1 MADNKKIASDV
12 LAAVGGAANISDV
25 VHCTTRLRF
34 TLKDQNIPVDDEVK
48 KIPGVLGVVRSGGQ
62 YQVIIGQNVAKVYDE
77 VCGIGSFTAHAA
89 INENL
94 DAPKEKLTPKKIA
107 SKILN
112 YLSGSMAPLIPVLTV
127 AGFAKIVTS
136 LFGPTMLNMIAKD
149 SSTYILFDIIYNA
162 CFYYM
167 PILLGY
173 TAAKKLDVPAPLGAI
188 MGCILQA
195 PQYVAMVTDG
205 TPFSIFGIG
214 VRMVNYSQSVVPV
227 LLCVAFMALV
237 YRILEKIIPEI
248 LTVLFLPT
256 LTIFITAPV
265 GFLLL
270 APLGNILSG
279 LLTGGLTAFSNITG
293 FIGVGVVGAIW
304 EFLVMTGMHIA
315 VITAFNVQYLETG
328 YQTGAILGGHVAT
341 CATWGVAFGA
351 FLYALRVKSKSD
363 RNGFFGFFISGI
375 VGGITEPTLY
385 GLCMNHF
392 RTFIGLM
399 AGGFAGGCY
408 MGIMNV
414 IRYAPGSANFMNVL
428 RFLGGTSENFIN
440 AVIASVISFVVATI
454 VTYLF
459 GFKKGELKAD

>member
-1 MADNKKIASDV
+1 MANNKKIAEDV
-12 LAAVGGAANISDV
+12 LQAVGGVDNISDV
-25 VHCTTRLRF
+25 VHCMTRLRL

-48 KIPGVLGVVRSGGQ
+48 KIPGVLGVARSGGQ
-62 YQVIIGQNVAKVYDE
+62 YQIIIGQNVPKVYAE
-77 VCGIGSFTAHAA
+77 VCKMGNFASHAA
-89 INENL
+89 IDENL
-94 DAPKEKLTPKKIA
+94 DKPKEPLTPKKIA
-107 SKILN
+107 SNILN
-112 YLSGSMAPLIPVLTV
+112 YLSGSMAPLIPVLMV
-127 AGFAKIVTS
+127 SGFAKIVTS
-136 LFGPTMLNMIAKD
+136 LFGPTMLNLIAKD

-173 TAAKKLDVPAPLGAI
+173 TAAKKLNVPAPLGAI

-195 PQYVAMVTDG
+195 PQYISMVADG
-205 TPFSIFGIG
+205 TPFTIFGIA
-214 VRMVNYSQSVVPV
+214 VTMVDYKQSVVPV

-237 YRILEKIIPEI
+237 YHILDKIIPDM
-248 LTVLFLPT
+248 LKTLFLPT
-256 LTIFITAPV
+256 LAIFIAAPV
-265 GFLLL
+265 GFLAL

-279 LLTGGLTAFSNITG
+279 LLTGGLTAFSNATG

-304 EFLVMTGMHIA
+304 EFLVMTGMHVA
-315 VITAFNVQYLETG
+315 VIAAFNVQYLETG

-341 CATWGVAFGA
+341 CATWGVALGA
-351 FLYALRVKSKSD
+351 FLRAVRSKNQNSKTS
-363 RNGFFGFFISGI
+363 FFGFFVSGI

>member
-1 MADNKKIASDV
+1 MS
-12 LAAVGGAANISDV
+12 
-25 VHCTTRLRF
+25 
-34 TLKDQNIPVDDEVK
+34 
-48 KIPGVLGVVRSGGQ
+48 
-62 YQVIIGQNVAKVYDE
+62 
-77 VCGIGSFTAHAA
+77 
-89 INENL
+89 
-94 DAPKEKLTPKKIA
+94 
-107 SKILN
+107 
-112 YLSGSMAPLIPVLTV
+112 
-127 AGFAKIVTS
+127 
-136 LFGPTMLNMIAKD
+136 
-149 SSTYILFDIIYNA
+149 
-162 CFYYM
+162 
-167 PILLGY
+167 ILLGY
-173 TAAKKLDVPAPLGAI
+173 TAAKKLNVPGPLGAL

-205 TPFSIFGIG
+205 TPFTIFGIP

-237 YRILEKIIPEI
+237 YRLLDKVIPDM
-248 LTVLFLPT
+248 LRTLFLPT
-256 LTIFITAPV
+256 LTIFIAAPI
-265 GFLLL
+265 GFLAL

-279 LLTGGLTAFSNITG
+279 LLTGGLTAFSNATG

-304 EFLVMTGMHIA
+304 EFLVMTGMHVA

-351 FLYALRVKSKSD
+351 FLYALRAKSKND
-363 RNGFFGFFISGI
+363 RTSFLGFFVSGI

-408 MGIMNV
+408 MGLMHV
-414 IRYAPGSANFMNVL
+414 CRYAPGSANFLNVL

-440 AVIASVISFVVATI
+440 AVIASIISFVVATI

>member
-1 MADNKKIASDV
+1 MADNKKIAADV
-12 LAAVGGAANISDV
+12 LKAVGGVENISDAA
-25 VHCTTRLRF
+25 HCMTRLRL
-34 TLKDQNIPVDDEVK
+34 TLKDQNIPVDAEVK

-62 YQVIIGQNVAKVYDE
+62 YQIIIGQNVPKVYAE
-77 VCGIGSFTAHAA
+77 VCKVGNFTVHEA
-89 INENL
+89 IDENP
-94 DAPKEKLTPKKIA
+94 DGVKEKLTLKKIG
-107 SKILN
+107 SKTLN
-112 YLSGSMAPLIPVLTV
+112 FLSGSMTPLIPVLMV
-127 AGFAKIVTS
+127 SGFAKIVTS
-136 LFGPTMLNMIAKD
+136 LFGPTMFNVISTD
-149 SSTYILFDIIYNA
+149 SSTYILFDIIYSA

-173 TAAKKLDVPAPLGAI
+173 TAAKKLNVPAPLGAL

-195 PQYVAMVTDG
+195 PQYVSMVTDG
-205 TPFSIFGIG
+205 TPFTIFGIP
-214 VRMVNYSQSVVPV
+214 VTMVNYSQSVVPV

-237 YRILEKIIPEI
+237 YRLLDKVIPDM
-248 LTVLFLPT
+248 LRTLFLPT
-256 LTIFITAPV
+256 LTIFIAAPI
-265 GFLLL
+265 GFLAL

-279 LLTGGLTAFSNITG
+279 LLTGGLTAFSNATG

-304 EFLVMTGMHIA
+304 EFLVMTGMHVA

-351 FLYALRVKSKSD
+351 FLYALRAKSKND
-363 RNGFFGFFISGI
+363 RTSFLGFFVSGI

-408 MGIMNV
+408 MGLMHV
-414 IRYAPGSANFMNVL
+414 CRYAPGSANFLNVL

>member
-1 MADNKKIASDV
+1 MADNKKIAADV
-12 LAAVGGAANISDV
+12 LKAVGGVENISDAA
-25 VHCTTRLRF
+25 HCMTRLRL
-34 TLKDQNIPVDDEVK
+34 TLKDQNIPVDAEVK

-62 YQVIIGQNVAKVYDE
+62 YQIIIGQNVPKVYAE
-77 VCGIGSFTAHAA
+77 VCKVGNFTVHEA
-89 INENL
+89 IDENP
-94 DAPKEKLTPKKIA
+94 DGVKEKLTLKKIG
-107 SKILN
+107 SKTLN
-112 YLSGSMAPLIPVLTV
+112 FLSGSMTPLIPVLMV
-127 AGFAKIVTS
+127 SGFAKIVTS
-136 LFGPTMLNMIAKD
+136 LFGPTMFNVISTD

-173 TAAKKLDVPAPLGAI
+173 TAAKKLNVPGPLGAL

-205 TPFSIFGIG
+205 TPFTIFGIP

-237 YRILEKIIPEI
+237 YRLLDKVIPDM
-248 LTVLFLPT
+248 LRTLFLPT
-256 LTIFITAPV
+256 LTIFIAAPV
-265 GFLLL
+265 GFLAL

-279 LLTGGLTAFSNITG
+279 LLTGGLTAFSNATG

-304 EFLVMTGMHIA
+304 EFLVMTGMHVA

-351 FLYALRVKSKSD
+351 FLYALRAKSKND
-363 RNGFFGFFISGI
+363 RTSFLGFFVSGI

-408 MGIMNV
+408 MGLMHV
-414 IRYAPGSANFMNVL
+414 CRYAPGSANFLNVL

-440 AVIASVISFVVATI
+440 AVIASIISFVVATI

>member
-1 MADNKKIASDV
+1 MADNKKIAADV
-12 LAAVGGAANISDV
+12 LKAVGGVENISDAA
-25 VHCTTRLRF
+25 HCMTRLRL
-34 TLKDQNIPVDDEVK
+34 TLKDQNIPVDAEVK

-62 YQVIIGQNVAKVYDE
+62 YQIIIGQNVPKVYAE
-77 VCGIGSFTAHAA
+77 VCKVGNFTVHEA
-89 INENL
+89 IDENP
-94 DAPKEKLTPKKIA
+94 DGVKEKLTLKKIG
-107 SKILN
+107 SNILN
-112 YLSGSMAPLIPVLTV
+112 FLSGSMTPLIPVLMV
-127 AGFAKIVTS
+127 SGFAKIVTS
-136 LFGPTMLNMIAKD
+136 LFGPTMFNVIAKD

-173 TAAKKLDVPAPLGAI
+173 TAAKKLNVPAPLGAL

-205 TPFSIFGIG
+205 TPFTIFGIP

-237 YRILEKIIPEI
+237 YRLLDKVIPDM
-248 LTVLFLPT
+248 LRTLFLPT
-256 LTIFITAPV
+256 LTIFIAAPI
-265 GFLLL
+265 GFLAL

-279 LLTGGLTAFSNITG
+279 LLTGGLTAFSNATG

-304 EFLVMTGMHIA
+304 EFLVMTGMHVA

-351 FLYALRVKSKSD
+351 FLYALRAKSKND
-363 RNGFFGFFISGI
+363 RTSFLGFFVSGI

-408 MGIMNV
+408 MGIMQV
-414 IRYAPGSANFMNVL
+414 CRYAPGSANFLNVL

>member
-1 MADNKKIASDV
+1 MADNKKIAADV
-12 LAAVGGAANISDV
+12 LKAVGGVENISDAA
-25 VHCTTRLRF
+25 HCMTRLRL
-34 TLKDQNIPVDDEVK
+34 TLKDQNIPVDAEVK

-62 YQVIIGQNVAKVYDE
+62 YQIIIGQNVPKVYAE
-77 VCGIGSFTAHAA
+77 VCKVGNFTVHEA
-89 INENL
+89 IDENP
-94 DAPKEKLTPKKIA
+94 DGVKEKLTLKKIG

-112 YLSGSMAPLIPVLTV
+112 FLSGSMTPLIPVLMV
-127 AGFAKIVTS
+127 SGFAKIVTS
-136 LFGPTMLNMIAKD
+136 LFGPTMFNVIAKD

-173 TAAKKLDVPAPLGAI
+173 TAAKKLNVPAPLGAL

-195 PQYVAMVTDG
+195 PQYVSMVTDG
-205 TPFSIFGIG
+205 TPFTIFGIP

-237 YRILEKIIPEI
+237 YRLLEKVIPDM
-248 LTVLFLPT
+248 LSTLFLPT
-256 LTIFITAPV
+256 LTIFIAAPI
-265 GFLLL
+265 GFLAL

-279 LLTGGLTAFSNITG
+279 LLTGGLTAFSNATG

-304 EFLVMTGMHIA
+304 EFLVMTGMHVA

-351 FLYALRVKSKSD
+351 FLYALRAKSKSD
-363 RNGFFGFFISGI
+363 RTSFLGFFVSGI

-408 MGIMNV
+408 MGLMHV
-414 IRYAPGSANFMNVL
+414 CRYAPGSANFLNVL

-440 AVIASVISFVVATI
+440 AVIASIISFVVATI

>member
-1 MADNKKIASDV
+1 MLDRRQFLGAMGASVLGLGLVGCGASD
-12 LAAVGGAANISDV
+12 GGSTDGGSASG
-25 VHCTTRLRF
+25 
-34 TLKDQNIPVDDEVK
+34 K
-48 KIPGVLGVVRSGGQ
+48 K
-62 YQVIIGQNVAKVYDE
+62 K
-77 VCGIGSFTAHAA
+77 
-89 INENL
+89 
-94 DAPKEKLTPKKIA
+94 
-107 SKILN
+107 
-112 YLSGSMAPLIPVLTV
+112 
-127 AGFAKIVTS
+127 
-136 LFGPTMLNMIAKD
+136 
-149 SSTYILFDIIYNA
+149 
-162 CFYYM
+162 
-167 PILLGY
+167 
-173 TAAKKLDVPAPLGAI
+173 
-188 MGCILQA
+188 
-195 PQYVAMVTDG
+195 VAMVTDG

-237 YRILEKIIPEI
+237 YRILAKVIPEMVS
-248 LTVLFLPT
+248 TLFLPT

-279 LLTGGLTAFSNITG
+279 LLTGGLTAFSNATG

-351 FLYALRVKSKSD
+351 FLYALRTKSKND
-363 RNGFFGFFISGI
+363 RTSFLGFFVSGI

-408 MGIMNV
+408 MGLMHV
-414 IRYAPGSANFMNVL
+414 IRYAPGTANFLNVL
-428 RFLGGTSENFIN
+428 RFLGGTTENFVN
-440 AVIASVISFVVATI
+440 AVIASIISFVVATI

>member
-1 MADNKKIASDV
+1 MANNKKIAEDV
-12 LAAVGGAANISDV
+12 LQAVGGVDNISDV
-25 VHCTTRLRF
+25 VHCMTRLRL
-34 TLKDQNIPVDDEVK
+34 TLKDQNLPNDDEVK
-48 KIPGVLGVVRSGGQ
+48 KIPGVLGVARSGGQ
-62 YQVIIGQNVAKVYDE
+62 YQIIIGQNVPKVYAE
-77 VCGIGSFTAHAA
+77 VCKMGNFASHAA
-89 INENL
+89 IDENL
-94 DAPKEKLTPKKIA
+94 DKPKEPLTPKKIA
-107 SKILN
+107 SNILN
-112 YLSGSMAPLIPVLTV
+112 YLSGSMAPLIPVLMV
-127 AGFAKIVTS
+127 SGFAKIVTS
-136 LFGPTMLNMIAKD
+136 LFGPTMLNLIAKD

-173 TAAKKLDVPAPLGAI
+173 TAAKKLNVPAPLGAI

-195 PQYVAMVTDG
+195 PQYVAMVADG

-237 YRILEKIIPEI
+237 YHILDKIIPDM
-248 LTVLFLPT
+248 LKTLFLPT
-256 LTIFITAPV
+256 LAIFIAAPV
-265 GFLLL
+265 GFLAL

-279 LLTGGLTAFSNITG
+279 LLTGGLTAFSNATG

-304 EFLVMTGMHIA
+304 EFLVMTGMHVA
-315 VITAFNVQYLETG
+315 VIAAFNVQFFETG

-351 FLYALRVKSKSD
+351 FLYALRTKSKND
-363 RNGFFGFFISGI
+363 RTSFLGFFISGI

-408 MGIMNV
+408 MGLMHV
-414 IRYAPGSANFMNVL
+414 IRYAPGTANFLNVL

-454 VTYLF
+454 VTYFF
-459 GFKKGELKAD
+459 GFKKDELKAD